1 MKKII
6 IIAAAIC
13 VLGCGWN
20 KPPGPEEAQPR
31 TIEDT
36 WWDGVKGW
44 YQENFGWCPS

>member
-13 VLGCGWN
+13 VLGCGWH
-20 KPPGPEEAQPR
+20 KPPGPEEAQPPE
-31 TIEDT
+31 IEDT

-44 YQENFGWCPS
+44 YHENLGWCPS